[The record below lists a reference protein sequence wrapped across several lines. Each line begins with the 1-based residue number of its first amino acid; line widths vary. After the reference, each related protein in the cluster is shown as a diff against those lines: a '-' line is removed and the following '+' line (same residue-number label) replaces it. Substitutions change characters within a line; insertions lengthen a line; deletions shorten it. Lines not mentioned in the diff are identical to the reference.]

1 MFTRKRKTTTKAKG
15 TKKHNGETLT
25 DAKGTKTHNEET
37 LFDAKGTKTHN
48 EETLSQAKCTV
59 TPEDALAR
67 AARIK
72 QHNEETLARAARIKQ
87 NNEETLARAARI
99 KQHNMETL
107 AQASPGDMLKFDRG
121 IYCHWALYIGEGRVI
136 HLAGRDGDMNDNAN
150 DVKVREDSF
159 WKVAGGDEVDVSN
172 DKDDRWNPYPPD
184 EIVERAKS
192 RLDRVGY
199 NLVLFNCEHFTSWCR
214 YGKSQSDQVD
224 QVAAAGARVFGGGV
238 MQIYDIF
245 KGLVNS
251 S

>member
-1 MFTRKRKTTTKAKG
+1 MFTRKRKTTTKAQG

-37 LFDAKGTKTHN
+37 L
-48 EETLSQAKCTV
+48 SQAKGTV
-59 TPEDALAR
+59 TPEEALAR
-67 AARIK
+67 TARIK
-72 QHNEETLARAARIKQ
+72 QHNEETLA
-87 NNEETLARAARI
+87 
-99 KQHNMETL
+99 
-107 AQASPGDMLKFDRG
+107 QATPGDMLKFDRG
-121 IYCHWALYIGEGRVI
+121 IYCHWALCIGEGRVI

-172 DKDDRWNPYPPD
+172 DKDDRWDPYPPD

-238 MQIYDIF
+238 LQIYDIF